1 MTYSH
6 LKNRKKIN
14 VMSKIFVTV
23 CCVFLLFSCQKDT
36 VSTIGSIVG
45 YVYCHEVINQ
55 KTTDNYILGIYIIS
69 NSGDSLL
76 SFNVPKS
83 IHALND
89 SDLQI
94 GDHYLEKKNN
104 IRFTYRNSTKSE
116 IKSYECPPVTAMNIP
131 FYSVASFTQVVVSG
145 ISVVK

>member
-1 MTYSH
+1 
-6 LKNRKKIN
+6 
-14 VMSKIFVTV
+14 MSKIFVTV
-23 CCVFLLFSCQKDT
+23 CCVILLFGCQKDS

-69 NSGDSLL
+69 NNGDSLL

-83 IHALND
+83 IHTLND

-94 GDHYLEKKNN
+94 GNHYLEKKNN
-104 IRFTYRNSTKSE
+104 IRFTYRVSIKSE
-116 IKSYECPPVTAMNIP
+116 IKSYECPPVNGMNIP
-131 FYSVASFTQVVVSG
+131 FYNTDSFTQVVVSN